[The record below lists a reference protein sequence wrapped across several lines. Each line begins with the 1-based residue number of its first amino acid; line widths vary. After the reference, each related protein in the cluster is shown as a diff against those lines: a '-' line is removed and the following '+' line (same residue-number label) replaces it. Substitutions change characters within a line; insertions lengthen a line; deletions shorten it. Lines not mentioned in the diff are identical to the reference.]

1 MFYQKLKVAIKKSG
15 VSMYQI
21 SKDTG
26 IAQSTI
32 SRWKTQHSIP
42 NLKTVKILADYFN
55 VPVSFFSDN
64 IEEAPI
70 PQEYSVDL
78 KRLTDETLEWYYG
91 NKKLSITER
100 NKVSKI
106 LKALLE
112 D

>member
-42 NLKTVKILADYFN
+42 NLKTVRILADYFN
-55 VPVSFFSDN
+55 VPISFFNDDIDETS
-64 IEEAPI
+64 I
-70 PQEYSVDL
+70 PKEYSIDL
-78 KRLTDETLEWYYG
+78 KKLTDETLEWYYG
-91 NKKLSITER
+91 NKRLSITER

>member
-1 MFYQKLKVAIKKSG
+1 MFYKKLKVAINKSG

-42 NLKTVKILADYFN
+42 NLKTIKILADYFN
-55 VPVSFFSDN
+55 VPVSFFSDD
-64 IEEAPI
+64 IEESPI
-70 PQEYSVDL
+70 RQEYSVDL
-78 KRLTDETLEWYYG
+78 KKLTDETLEWYYG
-91 NKKLSITER
+91 NKRLSITER